1 MIALIAGD
9 WLMGAIIAML
19 INLADV
25 IAGAAAIGAIDKDL
39 FTGFQ

>member
-1 MIALIAGD
+1 MIALIAGNR
-9 WLMGAIIAML
+9 LMGAIIAML

-25 IAGAAAIGAIDKDL
+25 IAGTAAIGAIDKDL